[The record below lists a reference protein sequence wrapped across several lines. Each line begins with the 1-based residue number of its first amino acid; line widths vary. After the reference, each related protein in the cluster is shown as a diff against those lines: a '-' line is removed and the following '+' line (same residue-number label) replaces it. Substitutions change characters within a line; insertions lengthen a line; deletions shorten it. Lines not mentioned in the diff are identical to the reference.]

1 MKDAESTGDLVESRK
16 PPAGDGNACA
26 GLSVS
31 GHERNTAHPQQLVR
45 MGIEGVDDGGDQ
57 YEPEDVDFAASLL
70 ALFPV
75 DAVSFAV
82 GVILA
87 PRYDFDRLD
96 WVFDDELSQFR

>member
-1 MKDAESTGDLVESRK
+1 MRIA
-16 PPAGDGNACA
+16 
-26 GLSVS
+26 
-31 GHERNTAHPQQLVR
+31 
-45 MGIEGVDDGGDQ
+45 GVDDGGDQ
-57 YEPEDVDFAASLL
+57 YEPEDVDFAASLP

-96 WVFDDELSQFR
+96 WVFDDVLPQFR